1 MYPRNIF
8 VWLFGVVYLFMSSH
22 VAASVTFE
30 GSIVPVEGALVQRA
44 QSEGRMERTFGRV
57 VRTALTPQEL
67 DTAMRF
73 NLTLRLTDL
82 DELKARIAKG
92 EVLSRAQLE
101 DYLPGKEDYGEVRA
115 WLESQGFKITL
126 DAATRHAVFAEG
138 ASSRVAAA
146 FGVTLARVATADG
159 EFTSAIS
166 APQIPDAV
174 AAKITGIRGLQ
185 PHLIRHPRT
194 QRLPQALTVPGYSAI
209 TPAAVTAVYA
219 TPENFTG
226 SGQTIA
232 IIGDAT
238 PADSDLTTFWSQCGI
253 SQSLNNV
260 TIVNVSGGPKNS
272 ATGSKFEV
280 SMDVEW
286 SSGVAPGAKVRVY
299 ATPFPLDSTGEAAA
313 FTQILN
319 DLVKDTSIHQFSE
332 SFGGTEDASVS
343 QFDPSLILLTAQ
355 GVTCFASSG
364 DWGSNPYMTADN
376 AYYSSSAA
384 LAVSYPASDPN
395 VTAVGG
401 TTLAF
406 PRSQPGTVQL
416 PEVTWSLSGD
426 IYAAGGGESRYF
438 DRPAWQVARGM
449 PGGAQRC
456 VPDVA
461 AMADFGDGSV
471 NRGPIVFLGGV
482 AYRGSGTSLSSPIWA
497 GLSALINQ
505 ARANASLSAVGF
517 LNPKLYAAAGTS
529 AFNDITDG
537 SIGAYSAG
545 VGYDFCTGLG
555 TPNMTNLITYLAQT
569 NQAAAIGTQP
579 SDVSVSINHAAQFS
593 ITAFGYPLPTYQ
605 WQRLPAG
612 SSAWVNVS
620 DGAVYSG
627 ATTNILGIGSPTLAM
642 NGDQFRCLVSNPG
655 ANPTSLAATLS
666 VTTATTPS
674 IAGLNSVVNLDS
686 GNTLELNPTVS
697 GGEPMTY
704 QWSKNSSAIAGAT
717 TAHFIKG
724 PLTAADSG
732 QYTLSVTNSLGSAAF
747 AVTVTVN
754 PAVAPSISGQPT
766 SVTLNS
772 GGQLILAPTVDGS
785 WPMVNQW
792 SKNGR
797 QILGENWALYS
808 KGNITTADA
817 GQYTLTAT
825 NTAGKATL
833 TVSVSVN
840 AASNSSSSSSS
851 GGNGGGGGGGGAP
864 GTFYILSLAL
874 VLGLRRFSARNR

>member
-1 MYPRNIF
+1 MGSR
-8 VWLFGVVYLFMSSH
+8 VT
-22 VAASVTFE
+22 ASVSFE
-30 GSIVPVEGALVQRA
+30 TSVVPVEGAVVQRA
-44 QSEGRMERTFGRV
+44 QCGGRTERTFGRV

-67 DTAMRF
+67 DTAMSF
-73 NLTLRLTDL
+73 SLTLRLNDL
-82 DELKARIAKG
+82 DELKSLIAKG
-92 EVLSRAQLE
+92 EVLSRAELE
-101 DYLPGKEDYGEVRA
+101 DYLPRKEDYNEVRA

-126 DAATRHAVFAEG
+126 DANTRHAVFAEG

-146 FGVTLARVATADG
+146 FGVTLARVATVDG

-174 AAKITGIRGLQ
+174 AAKVTGIRGLQ

-194 QRLPQALTVPGYSAI
+194 QLLPQALTVPGYASI
-209 TPAAVTAVYA
+209 TPAAVTAAYN
-219 TPENFTG
+219 TPGNFTG

-232 IIGDAT
+232 IIADAA
-238 PADSDLTTFWSQCGI
+238 PADSDLTTFWSQCEI
-253 SQSLNNV
+253 AQSLSNV

-299 ATPFPLDSTGEAAA
+299 ATPFPLDSAGEAAA
-313 FTQILN
+313 LTQILN
-319 DLVKDTSIHQFSE
+319 DVAKDTSIHQVSE
-332 SFGGTEDASVS
+332 SFGGTEDASVTQYDS
-343 QFDPSLILLTAQ
+343 SWVLLTAQ

-376 AYYSSSAA
+376 AFYSSSAA
-384 LAVSYPASDPN
+384 LAVNYPASDPS

-401 TTLAF
+401 TTLTF
-406 PRSQPGTVQL
+406 PRSLPGTVQA
-416 PEVTWSLSGD
+416 PEVAWSLNGD
-426 IYAAGGGESRYF
+426 LYAAGGGESQYF
-438 DRPAWQVARGM
+438 NRPVWQVA
-449 PGGAQRC
+449 PGIPSGTQRC

-461 AMADFGDGSV
+461 AMADFGDGSL
-471 NRGPIVFLGGV
+471 NRGPIVFLGGL

-505 ARANASLSAVGF
+505 ARANVSLSAVGF

-569 NQAAAIGTQP
+569 NQAVAIVTQP
-579 SDVSVSINHAAQFS
+579 SDASVYVNHAAQFS
-593 ITAFGYPLPTYQ
+593 LTAFGYPLPTYQ
-605 WQRLPAG
+605 WQRLSAG
-612 SSAWVNVS
+612 GSAWVNVS

-627 ATTNILGIGSPTLAM
+627 ATTSILGIGSPTLAM
-642 NGDQFRCLVSNPG
+642 IGDRFRCLVNNPG
-655 ANPTSLAATLS
+655 ANLTSLAVSLT

-674 IAGLNSVVNLDS
+674 ISGLNSVVNLDS

-704 QWSKNSSAIAGAT
+704 QWSKNSSAISGAT
-717 TAHFIKG
+717 TAHFIKS

-732 QYTLSVTNSLGSAAF
+732 QYMLTATNSLGSAAF

-754 PAVAPSISGQPT
+754 QAIAPSISGQAT

-772 GGQLILAPTVDGS
+772 GGQLNLAPTVDGS

-792 SKNGR
+792 SKNGTR
-797 QILGENWALYS
+797 ILGENWALYS
-808 KGNITTADA
+808 KGNITISDA

-825 NTAGKATL
+825 NAAGKATY
-833 TVSVSVN
+833 TVAVTVGGAN
-840 AASNSSSSSSS
+840 NNPTSSSSS

-864 GTFYILSLAL
+864 GVFYVLSLAL
-874 VLGLRRFSARNR
+874 VVGLRRFSVRNR